1 MKISEDKSY
10 FKYQIPN
17 YKNFKK
23 ELIDLIYKSNFET
36 VDKYGEKVSFS
47 DFKYSKDFSR
57 KYVIYI
63 FNKIIKDFIK
73 EFCRANNCKLI
84 SIHNIWFQIYK
95 TGDFHSIHTHASSN
109 FTNIVYID
117 MPMDKIK
124 TNVYSLNKDK
134 IDIEI
139 KEGDILTFP
148 AFFPHESPVNDCK
161 DNKIVVSF
169 NSSIEDI

>member
-1 MKISEDKSY
+1 VIVKDKSF
-10 FKYQIPN
+10 FKYKIPN
-17 YKNFKK
+17 YKDLKK

-47 DFKYSKDFSR
+47 DFEYSKDFNR
-57 KYVIYI
+57 QYVIYI
-63 FNKIIKDFIK
+63 FDKIIEDFSK
-73 EFCRANNCKLI
+73 EFCKTNNCKSILI
-84 SIHNIWFQIYK
+84 QNIWFQIYK
-95 TGDFHSIHTHASSN
+95 TGDFHSIHTHPMSN

-117 MPMDKIK
+117 IPMDKIK